1 MTNSV
6 SKSAAGQDLEDVAAN
21 PGDSFSRSIALAV
34 GALGI
39 IAIGGAFV
47 AGSVSGLWWKALGAP
62 VGAVTAA
69 FYTFLLVT
77 PMAVAVAVATVHR
90 GPSRTRGTSAW
101 IACAL
106 ITLLTAMVLWCVTAS
121 VTLFLSLRTASW
133 AGGVSV
139 GIAEHY
145 LWQMFDPSTIAWSA
159 AQTLAVAM
167 LVMFVPVTV
176 EHLREPTEHAV
187 TRRRV
192 RISATAVLVIFG
204 VVYTLIAVYQARVVP
219 LYVGLN

>member
-1 MTNSV
+1 M
-6 SKSAAGQDLEDVAAN
+6 
-21 PGDSFSRSIALAV
+21 

-39 IAIGGAFV
+39 VAIGGAFV

-77 PMAVAVAVATVHR
+77 PMAVAVAVAFSTRLPFSATIHR
-90 GPSRTRGTSAW
+90 GPSRTRGTSIW
-101 IACAL
+101 ITCAL
-106 ITLLTAMVLWCVTAS
+106 ITLLTAIVLWCVTAF
-121 VTLFLSLRTASW
+121 VTLLLSLRTASW

-139 GIAEHY
+139 AVAEHY
-145 LWQMFDPSTIAWSA
+145 LWQIFDPSTIAWSA
-159 AQTLAVAM
+159 AQTLTVAM
-167 LVMFVPVTV
+167 LVVFVPLTV

-204 VVYTLIAVYQARVVP
+204 VAYTAIAVYQARVVP
-219 LYVGLN
+219 IYVGLN